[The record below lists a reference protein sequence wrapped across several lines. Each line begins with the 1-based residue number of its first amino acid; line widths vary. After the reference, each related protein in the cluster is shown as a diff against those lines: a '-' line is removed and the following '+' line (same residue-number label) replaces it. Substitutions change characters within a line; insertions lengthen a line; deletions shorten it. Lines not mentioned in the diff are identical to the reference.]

1 MYTVL
6 LWLGGTAR
14 IDIAP
19 PVLTACRGDFV
30 RREGEK
36 NRPTGSRK
44 KSDYRSPG
52 ERMESKLKDLPPEGV
67 VLV

>member
-1 MYTVL
+1 MYAIA

-14 IDIAP
+14 TDIAP
-19 PVLTACRGDFV
+19 PVLTARRGNFV

-44 KSDYRSPG
+44 KSGYRSPG
-52 ERMESKLKDLPPEGV
+52 ELIESKTK
-67 VLV
+67 

>member
-1 MYTVL
+1 MYTVP
-6 LWLGGTAR
+6 LWMGGTAQT
-14 IDIAP
+14 DIAP
-19 PVLTACRGDFV
+19 PVLTARGGNFV

-52 ERMESKLKDLPPEGV
+52 ELIESKTK
-67 VLV
+67 